1 MTRLRR
7 AATPRC
13 SGNSSRR
20 TFRYTANGPEG
31 LAGGKQVI
39 IALSRGG
46 MQVPGSVE
54 FAESYLRHMLYFLGV
69 RDVRVVRA
77 EGLALAGENRAQ
89 LLQRALE
96 DLVVPLPR
104 AA

>member
-1 MTRLRR
+1 
-7 AATPRC
+7 
-13 SGNSSRR
+13 
-20 TFRYTANGPEG
+20 
-31 LAGGKQVI
+31 
-39 IALSRGG
+39 